1 MELNFKTGQKY
12 ILLDILKKIPKNFLN
27 QKDVELEIEDKGI
40 LMLIKIYYKTVLQF
54 EVKLFVSKGLCE
66 ILEIN

>member
-40 LMLIKIYYKTVLQF
+40 LMLIKIYYKTVLQV
-54 EVKLFVSKGLCE
+54 EVKLSISKGLCE